1 MPKSMRDRMDNM
13 FGVKRVDGKYV
24 SKNEYNDNRRKR
36 RDEILDGLIGK
47 QESFEDRQTR
57 LEKIDPFELSE
68 GLKNVDSRFC
78 ALVEEFVDKYING
91 ISIKKSLKDETA
103 IFDNRLSISCAGR
116 NIVRNFI
123 LERSSF
129 LIRSNVLY
137 IPKCENEND
146 VSRWFEDNCNDLC
159 LGIAIHRNSHSKF
172 HIKGS
177 CSYGGIDHIC
187 RFVDGISGNYEFHH
201 CEDNNYIPLL
211 NRYMSKKQVMIYNQ
225 FYELVEA
232 DFMLIELEYLS
243 SNFVIHKHPSMVDM
257 VICYKKDRD
266 LSVPVLELG
275 MDRDTNGR

>member
-1 MPKSMRDRMDNM
+1 MTKSMKSRMDNM
-13 FGVKRVDGKYV
+13 FGVKRVNGEYV
-24 SKNEYNDNRRKR
+24 PKNEYNDRRRKR
-36 RDEILDGLIGK
+36 HDEILDGWIEK
-47 QESFEDRQTR
+47 QENFEDRQTR
-57 LEKIDPFELSE
+57 LWKIDPFDLSE

-78 ALVEEFVDKYING
+78 TLVEKFANKYING

-146 VSRWFEDNCNDLC
+146 VIRWFEDNCNNLC
-159 LGIAIHRNSHSKF
+159 LGIAIHRNGHSKF
-172 HIKGS
+172 HIKGHG
-177 CSYGGIDHIC
+177 SYGGIDHIC
-187 RFVDGISGNYEFHH
+187 IFVDGISGNSEFHH
-201 CEDNNYIPLL
+201 CEDNNYQPLL
-211 NRYMSKKQVMIYNQ
+211 NRYMSKKQVTIYNQ

-243 SNFVIHKHPSMVDM
+243 SNFVKHKHPSVVDM
-257 VICYKKDRD
+257 VICYRKDRD

-275 MDRDTNGR
+275 MDRDTND